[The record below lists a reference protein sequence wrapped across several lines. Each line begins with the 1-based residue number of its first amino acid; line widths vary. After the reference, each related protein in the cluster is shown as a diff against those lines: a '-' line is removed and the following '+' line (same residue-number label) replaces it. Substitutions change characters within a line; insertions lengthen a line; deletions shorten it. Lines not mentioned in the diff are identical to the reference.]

1 MAQQPPNV
9 DSFKDL
15 PLEELQAVQEKLKG
29 FVQRR
34 LENRKKEA
42 LQQIQSLVRQYELT
56 YDEVVAVIRTQ
67 TVRGKAPAIYRNPT
81 NPRQTW
87 SGKGEPPLWFANAPD
102 KEALRI
108 PGA

>member
-1 MAQQPPNV
+1 MTQPPNIE
-9 DSFKDL
+9 SFKDL
-15 PLEELQAVQEKLKG
+15 PLEELQVMQEKLQG

-34 LENRKKEA
+34 LENKKKEA
-42 LQQIQSLVRQYELT
+42 LQQIQSIVRQHELS
-56 YDEVVAVIRTQ
+56 YDEVVAVIRT
-67 TVRGKAPAIYRNPT
+67 TTRRGKAPAIYRNPT

-87 SGKGEPPLWFANAPD
+87 SGKGEAPSWYTSAKD